1 VHFSVQIHQEALH
14 ALLAAAGRAIAGNPP
29 VPVLGAVLLSAEEA
43 GLLSA
48 TGYDMRVSIQSASAG
63 LVDAPGAVLA
73 PYRLL
78 NELVGKLPPV
88 EVELEVSADDSTLAL
103 RCGASEYAIP
113 LDSELLVSDYPAL
126 PEVAA
131 NGSGFFVPTADLLA
145 ATRRVSASV
154 PRAEQGVRQPE
165 LHGVGMKWG
174 DGVLRLT
181 GGDGGQFLVSTI
193 TAQAHPDS
201 VLDIVLPIEAARD
214 LAVLSGGIEEAE
226 LWVADG
232 RLHVAAGAIRF
243 SANILTGA
251 YPPVERILPSEYK
264 FFWAVERD
272 LLKAAVDRLSVFSTI
287 GAESVHV
294 EATESALELTLSS
307 AASGSEV
314 VPVAQSTAGR
324 FQVAFL
330 TKRLSDVVRS
340 VTGKMIT
347 LEANDPMG
355 VTYWHGESETDQAF
369 LMPCAV
375 KGAE

>member
-1 VHFSVQIHQEALH
+1 
-14 ALLAAAGRAIAGNPP
+14 
-29 VPVLGAVLLSAEEA
+29 
-43 GLLSA
+43 
-48 TGYDMRVSIQSASAG
+48 
-63 LVDAPGAVLA
+63 
-73 PYRLL
+73 
-78 NELVGKLPPV
+78 
-88 EVELEVSADDSTLAL
+88 
-103 RCGASEYAIP
+103 
-113 LDSELLVSDYPAL
+113 
-126 PEVAA
+126 
-131 NGSGFFVPTADLLA
+131 
-145 ATRRVSASV
+145 
-154 PRAEQGVRQPE
+154 
-165 LHGVGMKWG
+165 MKWG